1 MQSHRQPQTRRK
13 SKQPGNY
20 MTIVQNS
27 GPIKQN
33 FLIDPALSV
42 PSTLL
47 PPRTPYES
55 VAYENNV
62 KVIQRNN
69 LNIIAKRGEID
80 TNIVVM
86 ESDRQTNFRVDVRSR
101 GDIEIRLLLPGT
113 ISPDDPIRPGPLC
126 LMNVYS
132 SSGNIYLWIP
142 RERLEGPLNVT
153 ARRDVQFS
161 TALLEDLNIFN
172 EREKWWKK
180 RRECFIGNL
189 AAWSEGA
196 GDVINLKA
204 KAGSVFVQYIGE
216 AVANDGVYHT

>member
-1 MQSHRQPQTRRK
+1 MQSHRQPQTHRQ
-13 SKQPGNY
+13 SKRPGNY

-27 GPIKQN
+27 GPIEQN
-33 FLIDPALSV
+33 FLIDPAISV

-55 VAYENNV
+55 VTYEDNV

-80 TNIVVM
+80 TNIEVIK
-86 ESDRQTNFRVDVRSR
+86 SDRQTNFRVDIRSR
-101 GDIEIRLLLPGT
+101 GDIEIRLHLPGT
-113 ISPDDPIRPGPLC
+113 ISPDDPTRPGPLC

-142 RERLEGPLNVT
+142 RKRLEGPLNVT

-161 TALLEDLNIFN
+161 TALLVVE
-172 EREKWWKK
+172 E
-180 RRECFIGNL
+180 
-189 AAWSEGA
+189 AEGMFYRQSCCM
-196 GDVINLKA
+196 V
-204 KAGSVFVQYIGE
+204 
-216 AVANDGVYHT
+216 